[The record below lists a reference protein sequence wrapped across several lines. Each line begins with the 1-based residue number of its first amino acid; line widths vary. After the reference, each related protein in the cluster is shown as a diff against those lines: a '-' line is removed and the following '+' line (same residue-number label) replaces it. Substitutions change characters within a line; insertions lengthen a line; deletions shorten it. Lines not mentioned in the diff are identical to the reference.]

1 MTTFLRYYLSQNS
14 KNPLID
20 ELPTMEKL
28 KKEYISYL
36 LKLTDKNIF
45 ETAKILNISRSS
57 LYQKLNKNKI

>member
-1 MTTFLRYYLSQNS
+1 MTSFLRYYLSQNS
-14 KNPLID
+14 KNSLIN

-36 LKLTDKNIF
+36 LKVTDKNIL

-57 LYQKLNKNKI
+57 LYQKLNKYKI